1 MWLSNI
7 EYFSM
12 SFKKENVVM
21 RKYIALLKKFLSDEE
36 GQDFAEYA
44 MILGAIGVVALA
56 VIMRYR
62 NELTAAFDQGIEA
75 LRQARGG

>member
-21 RKYIALLKKFLSDEE
+21 RKHIALLKKFLSDEE

>member
-1 MWLSNI
+1 
-7 EYFSM
+7 M